1 MNYSIGEF
9 ANLTK
14 TGIYTLRYYEKEQ
27 LIVPERTE
35 NGRRS
40 YSDKDISWLKFI
52 IRLKETGM
60 PIKEIKKY
68 AKLRAMGDPTL
79 NERMQMLVKHRTDLK
94 NGITQLQEHLKKLD
108 EKIAFYQSEIE
119 RVSHNQR

>member
-14 TGIYTLRYYEKEQ
+14 IGIYTLRYYEKEQ

>member
-9 ANLTK
+9 SNLTK